1 MKNAKLSLLAL
12 LAISLT
18 ACGGGGGGSG
28 TAKTPDGDK
37 INLTLSPKGAVAG
50 KTSEGILLGQNNNS
64 SFYGVWRNDAK
75 TLKELRYQG
84 TEATNI
90 PKSGK
95 ATYLGDAVWV
105 SGYDAGFQKG
115 GKTTLNVDFG
125 DKTVDGS
132 IKFSVF
138 NGDEFRRDITLHQ
151 GSLSGAKFS
160 GKASVVGNDTGVYEG
175 ALFGENAKEA
185 AGLVKFGNTNL
196 LGMDPSVA
204 FGGTR

>member
-37 INLTLSPKGAVAG
+37 INLTLSSKGAVAG

-84 TEATNI
+84 TGPTRLATC
-90 PKSGK
+90 
-95 ATYLGDAVWV
+95 
-105 SGYDAGFQKG
+105 G
-115 GKTTLNVDFG
+115 GNKYWPE
-125 DKTVDGS
+125 
-132 IKFSVF
+132 I
-138 NGDEFRRDITLHQ
+138 
-151 GSLSGAKFS
+151 
-160 GKASVVGNDTGVYEG
+160 
-175 ALFGENAKEA
+175 
-185 AGLVKFGNTNL
+185 
-196 LGMDPSVA
+196 
-204 FGGTR
+204 